1 MGKRGRAKRKLRRSK
16 PAAVGLP
23 GLPGAPKEVADY
35 RRPSTPANV
44 HSMTDTNPGSLPTR
58 RSDFRVLRP
67 ITTRWH
73 DNDHYG
79 HVNNVVYYAYFDT
92 AVNGFLIEASG
103 TDIRDL
109 PAIGIVAETSCRF
122 LRELSFPDMVHAG
135 LALEKL
141 GTSSVIYRI
150 GLFRNDET
158 EPAAIGRFVHVYV
171 DAATRRPV
179 PVPPSIR
186 AALTAL
192 AEGYVGFGALP

>member
-1 MGKRGRAKRKLRRSK
+1 MS
-16 PAAVGLP
+16 
-23 GLPGAPKEVADY
+23 E
-35 RRPSTPANV
+35 PSDQAQ
-44 HSMTDTNPGSLPTR
+44 PTQ
-58 RSDFRVLRP
+58 RSDFRVLRA

-122 LRELSFPDMVHAG
+122 LRELSFPDTVWAG
-135 LALEKL
+135 LALERL
-141 GTSSVIYRI
+141 GNSSVVYRI
-150 GLFRNDET
+150 GLFRNDES
-158 EPAAIGRFVHVYV
+158 EPAALGRFVHVYV

-179 PVPPSIR
+179 SVPAPIR
-186 AALTAL
+186 AALATIAT
-192 AEGYVGFGALP
+192 